1 MRAWIGRGGRRE
13 DGKKDEGEEREGGVG
28 DEEGGEMEE
37 REVGWQRRSGNVPV
51 TREAPGI
58 YEEWEETSRIYE

>member
-1 MRAWIGRGGRRE
+1 MDRERRE
-13 DGKKDEGEEREGGVG
+13 ERGWEEGGVG

-37 REVGWQRRSGNVPV
+37 RGVGWQRRSGNVPV